1 MIKKTRILIVDDH
14 VLMQEGLRSLFK
26 PHRDFEIV
34 GGAGTLR
41 EAVEM
46 VHTLKPDLVLM
57 DIELPDGDGVEATQI
72 ILAQRPETK
81 IVMLTMHESDELLFG
96 ALRSGAIGY
105 LLKDTPAV
113 KLVEALRA
121 MDRDEAPLSR
131 TMTKRLLTEYVRVE
145 KLQQPSSTDLV
156 TLTSREMEVLN
167 ELADGATNQEIAQRL
182 QISLSTV
189 KSHIHFIYKKLKLNN
204 RDEAVKFARRY
215 IGQDWPEGDSGNL
228 IQD

>member
-1 MIKKTRILIVDDH
+1 
-14 VLMQEGLRSLFK
+14 
-26 PHRDFEIV
+26 
-34 GGAGTLR
+34 
-41 EAVEM
+41 M

-145 KLQQPSSTDLV
+145 KR
-156 TLTSREMEVLN
+156 LTPTPER
-167 ELADGATNQEIAQRL
+167 NQ
-182 QISLSTV
+182 
-189 KSHIHFIYKKLKLNN
+189 KS
-204 RDEAVKFARRY
+204 
-215 IGQDWPEGDSGNL
+215 
-228 IQD
+228 